1 MLNNCEF
8 IGNLGN
14 DPEIRTASG
23 GSSFTT
29 FSIAVNKQGA
39 NREDKPLW
47 VNVTAF
53 GKTGEFVG
61 KYLKKGNMV
70 FVQGA
75 LELQEYEGKDGK
87 NHVSVKLLAN
97 KVVSLSKKEGSGT
110 SQTTSA
116 STPAATA
123 TAAAASPITDEDIP
137 F

>member
-8 IGNLGN
+8 IGNLGK
-14 DPEIRTASG
+14 DPEIRTAAG

-61 KYLKKGNMV
+61 KYLKQGNMV

-97 KVVSLSKKEGSGT
+97 KVVSLSKKESGA
-110 SQTTSA
+110 SAPAAQTA
-116 STPAATA
+116 AAPAAAPAATV
-123 TAAAASPITDEDIP
+123 SDEDIP

>member
-8 IGNLGN
+8 IGNLGK
-14 DPEIRTASG
+14 DPETRAAQNG

-39 NREDKPLW
+39 NRDDKPLW

-61 KYLKKGNMV
+61 KYLKQGNMV
-70 FVQGA
+70 FVQGT

-87 NHVSVKLLAN
+87 NHTSVKLLAS
-97 KVVSLSKKEGSGT
+97 KVVSLSKKEG
-110 SQTTSA
+110 Q
-116 STPAATA
+116 
-123 TAAAASPITDEDIP
+123 AAAAGATTGGATSAPPASPISDDDIP